1 MLSGI
6 MIETTL
12 NDKMSYGKILI
23 IVAFTFAILGCTPE
37 RTNDLEDKYGHWK
50 YRGSSTFKQIFQCVD
65 PFKPHQNQ
73 PCE

>member
-6 MIETTL
+6 MIEATL

-23 IVAFTFAILGCTPE
+23 IVACTIAILGCTTE
-37 RTNDLEDKYGHWK
+37 RKHELEGKYGHWK
-50 YRGSSTFKQIFQCVD
+50 YRGSSTFPQIFQCVD
-65 PFKPHQNQ
+65 RFKPHQDE